1 MPYQG
6 DLSNVVTD
14 VYREWQ
20 GDFRTQINVA
30 ASTAEDALAMA
41 GDPMAGLA
49 ITGGDLELSAGYD
62 LVVDGGNFE
71 LTGDAIISGAVTSGL
86 INGQTISAA
95 ASLTGSLVVAT
106 GLTVSAGS
114 AALSGGAKIGASGTP
129 LTQVKVYTPTLTP
142 GSVLASISA
151 EQTFTVAGLTTADS
165 ISVSGPA
172 PTMGSGLVNA
182 RVSAADTLALTF
194 INDTLAGLTST
205 AGVYRIVAV
214 RS

>member
-6 DLSNVVTD
+6 DLTNFTSD
-14 VYREWQ
+14 VLREWQ
-20 GDFRTQINVA
+20 GDFQGRID
-30 ASTAEDALAMA
+30 TATTMADDALAMA
-41 GDPMAGLA
+41 ADPMAGLS
-49 ITGGDLELSAGYD
+49 ITGGDLELSAGFD

-71 LTGDAIISGAVTSGL
+71 LTGDAIISGAITSGL

-95 ASLTGSLVVAT
+95 ASLTGSLVVGN
-106 GLTVSAGS
+106 GLTVSAGT
-114 AALSGGAKIGASGTP
+114 AALNGGAQIGASGTP

-142 GSVLASISA
+142 ASVLGSISA
-151 EQTFTVAGLTTADS
+151 EQTFSVSGLSTADS

-172 PTMGSGLVNA
+172 PVSGSGLVNA

-194 INDTLAGLTST
+194 VNDTLAALTPTS
-205 AGVYRIVAV
+205 GVYRIVAV